1 MDISDLALLVLR
13 VWVGAVMFVHGAQH
27 LRTREGTGRWLGRI
41 GWLAP
46 GFQAWLL
53 SAGEIAIGAGMILG
67 FMNAAAAS
75 GTLAIMVVAFV
86 TQHLRNGF
94 FIYNKGQGYEY
105 VVTLA
110 LAAAAL
116 ALLGAGEWSLD
127 TVLGTGLGP
136 AERGW
141 ILLAGLGLA
150 AIHMASSWR
159 PGLTATR
166 DG

>member
-1 MDISDLALLVLR
+1 MDISDLALLLLR
-13 VWVGAVMFVHGAQH
+13 GWIGVVMFVHGAAH
-27 LRTREGTGRWLGRI
+27 LRTRAGTGRWLGRV

-53 SAGEIAIGAGMILG
+53 SVGEIAVGAATILG
-67 FMNAAAAS
+67 FMNALAAS
-75 GTLAIMVVAFV
+75 GTVAIMVVAFV

-105 VVTLA
+105 VIT
-110 LAAAAL
+110 LAAAAAAL
-116 ALLGAGEWSLD
+116 TLLGAGGWSLD
-127 TVLGTGLGP
+127 AMLETDLEV

-141 ILLAGLGLA
+141 ILLAGIGLA

-159 PGLTATR
+159 PGRAA
-166 DG
+166 